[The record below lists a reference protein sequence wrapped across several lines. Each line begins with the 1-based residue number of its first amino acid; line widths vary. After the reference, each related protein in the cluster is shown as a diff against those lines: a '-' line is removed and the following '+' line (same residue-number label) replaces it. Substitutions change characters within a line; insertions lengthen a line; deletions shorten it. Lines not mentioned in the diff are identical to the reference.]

1 MLCIPQSIT
10 KSVKIQSEPICSHA
24 WNYVSYKTPFRVN
37 LRFSKDIDFWNRYI
51 IIRLFLLHGSMSTI
65 FINNK
70 SISLCS
76 ACSYNC
82 SKLRCYPQ
90 FLTKRHLSKINVPCG
105 SKLFSISHNL
115 LMRREQNLNSKFRA
129 AGTIQDT
136 KFPLHYNATLKLTV
150 CVTRNNW
157 SIFIWLFIQSYLLVL
172 SLLFYF
178 FEEISCLTVSNC
190 IMSVNS
196 RLRHIL

>member
-1 MLCIPQSIT
+1 MQLQLLETPLLSAISD
-10 KSVKIQSEPICSHA
+10 K
-24 WNYVSYKTPFRVN
+24 KT
-37 LRFSKDIDFWNRYI
+37 
-51 IIRLFLLHGSMSTI
+51 
-65 FINNK
+65 FIKNK
-70 SISLCS
+70 
-76 ACSYNC
+76 
-82 SKLRCYPQ
+82 RC
-90 FLTKRHLSKINVPCG
+90 FPCG

-115 LMRREQNLNSKFRA
+115 LMRREQNLNSKFTA
-129 AGTIQDT
+129 AGTIQDM